1 MPPLEFT
8 LSKKFKAKQ
17 VGAKIKEAAA
27 DDKARHRYG
36 TMRIE
41 VLSDLKKDF
50 CQLSHCSIFLKK
62 HPAFNLQFRSWEVSG
77 SQMSCLL
84 LPLWQNMADHQAK
97 DSLKKHH
104 KKMRIRGMIFS
115 SLVDSGAPQTSKLFT
130 PPSQDRKH
138 HQHQNKCLSISASN
152 MLV

>member
-1 MPPLEFT
+1 MPPLELT

-50 CQLSHCSIFLKK
+50 CQLSHCQYIFKK
-62 HPAFNLQFRSWEVSG
+62 TSCFQLTISLLRSVRKSDELFVAPPMAEHG
-77 SQMSCLL
+77 RPPGQRQPKETSQED
-84 LPLWQNMADHQAK
+84 ADQRH
-97 DSLKKHH
+97 D
-104 KKMRIRGMIFS
+104 F
-115 SLVDSGAPQTSKLFT
+115 
-130 PPSQDRKH
+130 
-138 HQHQNKCLSISASN
+138 
-152 MLV
+152 